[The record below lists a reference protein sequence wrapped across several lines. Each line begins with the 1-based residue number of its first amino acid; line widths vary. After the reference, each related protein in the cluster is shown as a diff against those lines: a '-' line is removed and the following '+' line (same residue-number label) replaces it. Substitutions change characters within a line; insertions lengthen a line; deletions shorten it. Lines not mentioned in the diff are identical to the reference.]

1 MNIVLLFNKWPVP
14 SLVESIVVLL
24 LLSTV
29 SAIMYMIDR
38 AIQNK
43 RGEKNDIRKV

>member
-1 MNIVLLFNKWPVP
+1 MKIVLLFNKWPVP
-14 SLVESIVVLL
+14 SLVESIIVLL

-29 SAIMYMIDR
+29 VAIFYVIDR

-43 RGEKNDIRKV
+43 KGAK

>member
-1 MNIVLLFNKWPVP
+1 MKIVLLFNKWPVP

-29 SAIMYMIDR
+29 VAIIYVIDR
-38 AIQNK
+38 AIHIK
-43 RGEKNDIRKV
+43 RGQK